1 MKDPQRLLE
10 GGGSA
15 QELLLLRAGETEEP
29 SDLGKQKLAAALG
42 IALGV
47 TATAGAAT
55 ASQAGAGAG
64 AAGAS
69 IAPGAKLAT
78 PWLLSLLGGALLGGA
93 ALTYVAMRPAE
104 KAPVA
109 VVQPAPKAEVR
120 ASAPAPEATPQ
131 ALPEAPRP
139 SEIEEPAEPAP
150 RSVASSD
157 AKSIAREI
165 AALDDVRRSLS
176 AGEPQKALKQLG
188 DYGRSHPRG
197 VLRQEATLLRI
208 EALARVGDR
217 AGARRLADRF
227 LGANPSSPHE
237 KRIRALVGDSP

>member
-64 AAGAS
+64 AATS
-69 IAPGAKLAT
+69 IAPGAKIAT
-78 PWLLSLLGGALLGGA
+78 PWLLSLLGGAVLGGA

-104 KAPVA
+104 QAPVA
-109 VVQPAPKAEVR
+109 VVQPAPKAQVR
-120 ASAPAPEATPQ
+120 ASEPEPEATPQ
-131 ALPEAPRP
+131 ALPEAPKP
-139 SEIEEPAEPAP
+139 SEIEEPAEPAA

-157 AKSIAREI
+157 PKSIAREI
-165 AALDDVRRSLS
+165 AALDDVRRALS

-217 AGARRLADRF
+217 AAARRLADRF
-227 LGANPSSPHE
+227 LSANPASPHE